1 MGPRRTLVDDNRD
14 WITGLVLACRG
25 RSVWLVGSAA
35 RGEDNSDSDLD
46 FLVPFELASSLFDL
60 MDLEDAL
67 ASLLGVDVDVVSVD
81 GLKERDDHISQEALP
96 L

>member
-1 MGPRRTLVDDNRD
+1 MGPSLSLGEAT
-14 WITGLVLACRG
+14 
-25 RSVWLVGSAA
+25 A
-35 RGEDNSDSDLD
+35 RN
-46 FLVPFELASSLFDL
+46 VPYLPLTDDL